1 MIGRSRYGATMARVL
16 IVDDDPDIRG
26 LVVRRI
32 QQAGHQALGA
42 NDAGEALEIVDD
54 KGRPDVVVL
63 DVNMPGT
70 DGLSLLGMLRERE
83 GLANLPAVF
92 LSGKIEPKDIEAGRA
107 LGARYLT
114 KPFVSSAL
122 LTAIEAVLE
131 EAASQSKEQGW

>member
-1 MIGRSRYGATMARVL
+1 MARVL

-42 NDAGEALEIVDD
+42 NDADEALEIVGD

-70 DGLSLLGMLRERE
+70 DGLSLLGLLRQRE
-83 GLANLPAVF
+83 GMANLPAVF
-92 LSGKIEPKDIEAGRA
+92 LSGKIEPTDIEAGRA